1 MAAAKLYLA
10 AHLGDHLGERHRSF
24 QDVFRLRLEGTVH
37 GGTVGKRLAPNALPR
52 AHVVPRPD
60 DATFEVGSAADP
72 RSRKQYT
79 GRYRGSGMHPA
90 ARPHDDGS

>member
-1 MAAAKLYLA
+1 MALHSGAADPQNIGAGLLTIQMAAAKLYLA

-72 RSRKQYT
+72 RSR
-79 GRYRGSGMHPA
+79 
-90 ARPHDDGS
+90 